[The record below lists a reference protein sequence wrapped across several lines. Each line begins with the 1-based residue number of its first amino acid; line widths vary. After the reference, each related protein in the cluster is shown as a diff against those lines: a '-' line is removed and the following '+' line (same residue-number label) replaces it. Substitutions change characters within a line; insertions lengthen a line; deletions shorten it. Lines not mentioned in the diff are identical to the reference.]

1 MELKGKKRE
10 QSTGESSKYVG
21 LMEAKIIAVN
31 PNAEQYKTLLGIEL
45 AEESKAT
52 EYLGESKDGNTTL
65 RIDFWMED
73 NKFNNKFK
81 TTFFLED
88 KIRQNKDE
96 TKTQYIN
103 ESGATS
109 WAADEDGLK
118 PWFVK
123 REFRE
128 CHSGE
133 GDLYDFIR
141 VWLGGIDYMDA
152 DNCVLIDWKKLMK
165 GNVKDLKEQIDGTF
179 SNNFLA
185 LATIKSVIK
194 DNDGVPET
202 KQYQS
207 VYKSILP
214 TYVMKQFRLNDY
226 AKQSVIDGLKAKASK
241 DLKLQERWVVNIFG
255 EYGLKDYFILKDI
268 KEYDASENIM
278 SSDSAVLEAS
288 DVDADY

>member
-10 QSTGESSKYVG
+10 QTTGDSSKYVG

-31 PNAEQYKTLLGIEL
+31 PNAEQYKTVLGIEL
-45 AEESKAT
+45 AEDSKAT

-81 TTFFLED
+81 VTFFLED
-88 KIRQNKDE
+88 KVRENKDGS
-96 TKTQYIN
+96 KTQYIN

-109 WAADEDGLK
+109 WAENEDGLK
-118 PWFVK
+118 SWFVK

-165 GNVKDLKEQIDGTF
+165 GNVKDLKEQIDGDF
-179 SNNFLA
+179 SNSFLA

-194 DNDGVPET
+194 EDGT

-207 VYKSILP
+207 IYKSILP
-214 TYVMKQFRLNDY
+214 AYLMKQFRLNDY
-226 AKQSVIDGLKAKASK
+226 AKQSVIDGLKAKSSK
-241 DLKLQERWVVNIFG
+241 ELKVQERWVVNIYG
-255 EYGLKDYFILKDI
+255 EYGLKDFFILKDM
-268 KEYDASENIM
+268 KEYDPSENVM
-278 SSDSAVLEAS
+278 SSDSPVLNEGTE
-288 DVDADY
+288 DADY

>member
-1 MELKGKKRE
+1 MQLNGKVRQ

-21 LMEAKIIAVN
+21 LFEAKVIAVN

-45 AEESKAT
+45 ADDSKAT

-65 RIDFWMED
+65 RVDFWMED

-81 TTFFLED
+81 VTFFLED
-88 KIRQNKDE
+88 KVRKNKDE
-96 TKTQYIN
+96 SKTQYIN

-109 WAADEDGLK
+109 WAENEDMLK

-152 DNCVLIDWKKLMK
+152 DNCVLIDWKKLMR
-165 GNVKDLKEQIDGTF
+165 GNVKDLQEQITGAF
-179 SNNFLA
+179 SNSFLA

-194 DNDGVPET
+194 TADNGSSET

-214 TYVMKQFRLNDY
+214 TYVLKQFRLNDY
-226 AKQSVIDGLKAKASK
+226 SKQSVIDALKAKTSK
-241 DLKLQERWVVNIFG
+241 DLKIQERWVLGIFG
-255 EYGLKDYFILKDI
+255 EFGLKDFFILKDM
-268 KEYDASENIM
+268 KEYDPSENVM
-278 SSDSAVLEAS
+278 TSDSPVL
-288 DVDADY
+288 DGQDADY

>member
-1 MELKGKKRE
+1 MQLNGKARQ
-10 QSTGESSKYVG
+10 QSTGENQKFCGIGEMKV
-21 LMEAKIIAVN
+21 IAVN

-45 AEESKAT
+45 AEDSKAT

-88 KIRQNKDE
+88 KVRENKDGS
-96 TKTQYIN
+96 KTQFIN

-109 WAADEDGLK
+109 WAENEDGLK

-152 DNCVLIDWKKLMK
+152 DNCVLIDWKKLMR
-165 GNVKDLKEQIDGTF
+165 GNVKDLNEQINGDF
-179 SNNFLA
+179 SNSFLA

-194 DNDGVPET
+194 EDGT

-207 VYKSILP
+207 IYKSILP
-214 TYVMKQFRLNDY
+214 TYLMKQFRLNDY

-241 DLKLQERWVVNIFG
+241 DLKLQERWVVNIYG
-255 EYGLKDYFILKDI
+255 EYGLKDYFILKDM
-268 KEYDASENIM
+268 KEYDASENVM
-278 SSDSAVLEAS
+278 SSDSPVLNQETE
-288 DVDADY
+288 DADY

>member
-1 MELKGKKRE
+1 MQLNGKARQ

-21 LMEAKIIAVN
+21 LFEAKVIAVN

-45 AEESKAT
+45 ADDSKAT

-65 RIDFWMED
+65 RVDFWMED

-81 TTFFLED
+81 VTFFLED
-88 KIRQNKDE
+88 KIRKNKDE
-96 TKTQYIN
+96 SKTQYIN

-109 WAADEDGLK
+109 WAENEDMLK

-141 VWLGGIDYMDA
+141 VWLGGIDYMDV
-152 DNCVLIDWKKLMK
+152 DNCVLIDWKKLMR
-165 GNVKDLKEQIDGTF
+165 GNVKDLQEQITGAF
-179 SNNFLA
+179 SNSFLA

-194 DNDGVPET
+194 TADDGSSET

-214 TYVMKQFRLNDY
+214 TYVLKQFRLNDY
-226 AKQSVIDGLKAKASK
+226 SKQSVIDALKAKTSK
-241 DLKLQERWVVNIFG
+241 DLKIQERWVLGIYG
-255 EYGLKDYFILKDI
+255 EYGLKDFFILKDI
-268 KEYDASENIM
+268 KEYDPSENIM
-278 SSDSAVLEAS
+278 TSDSPVLDEQ
-288 DVDADY
+288 DADY

>member
-1 MELKGKKRE
+1 MQLNGKVRQ

-21 LMEAKIIAVN
+21 LFEAKVIAVN

-45 AEESKAT
+45 ADDSKAT

-65 RIDFWMED
+65 RVDFWMED

-81 TTFFLED
+81 VTFFLED
-88 KIRQNKDE
+88 KVRKNKNE
-96 TKTQYIN
+96 SKTQYIN

-109 WAADEDGLK
+109 WAENENMLK

-152 DNCVLIDWKKLMK
+152 DNCVLIDWKKLMR
-165 GNVKDLKEQIDGTF
+165 GNVKDLQEQITGAF
-179 SNNFLA
+179 SNSFLA

-194 DNDGVPET
+194 TADDGSSET

-207 VYKSILP
+207 VYKQILP
-214 TYVMKQFRLNDY
+214 TYVLKQFRLNDY
-226 AKQSVIDGLKAKASK
+226 SKQSVIDALNAKAPK
-241 DLKLQERWVVNIFG
+241 DLKIQERWVLGIYG
-255 EYGLKDYFILKDI
+255 EYGLKDFFILKDM
-268 KEYDASENIM
+268 KEYDPLENVM
-278 SSDSAVLEAS
+278 TSDNPVLDEQ
-288 DVDADY
+288 DADY

>member
-1 MELKGKKRE
+1 MQLNGKARQ

-45 AEESKAT
+45 AEDSKAT

-88 KIRQNKDE
+88 KIRKNKDE
-96 TKTQYIN
+96 SKSQFIN

-109 WAADEDGLK
+109 WAEDEDGLK

-152 DNCVLIDWKKLMK
+152 DNCVLIDWKKLMR
-165 GNVKDLKEQIDGTF
+165 GNVKDLNEQIGGDF
-179 SNNFLA
+179 SNAFLA

-194 DNDGVPET
+194 EDGT

-207 VYKSILP
+207 IYKSILP
-214 TYVMKQFRLNDY
+214 TYLMKQFRLNDY

-255 EYGLKDYFILKDI
+255 EYGLKDYFILKDM
-268 KEYDASENIM
+268 KEYDASENVM
-278 SSDSAVLEAS
+278 SSDSPVLNEETG
-288 DVDADY
+288 DADY